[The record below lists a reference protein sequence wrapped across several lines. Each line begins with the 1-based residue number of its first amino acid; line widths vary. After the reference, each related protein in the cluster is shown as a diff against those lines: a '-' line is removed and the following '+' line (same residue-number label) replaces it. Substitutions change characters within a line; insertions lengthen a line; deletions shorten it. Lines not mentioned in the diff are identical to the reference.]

1 MRTSTV
7 DRKTNETQVKVNLNL
22 DGTGKTDI
30 DTNVKFL
37 DHMIRELAVHSLIDL
52 EVKAKG
58 DLKHHIVEDVAIT
71 LGEALKQALGERKSI
86 RRFGQAIVPMDD
98 ALALVSIDLVQRS
111 YSDIELDLWC
121 GQIEDIA
128 SEDIQH
134 FIETLT
140 SSLKFT
146 LHIHVIKG
154 TNNHHKVEAVFKGLA
169 LSLREAWKIDQ
180 RQKSIPSSKGKM

>member
-1 MRTSTV
+1 MRTSIV
-7 DRKTNETQVKVNLNL
+7 ERKTNETQVKVNLNL
-22 DGTGKTDI
+22 EGNGKTDI
-30 DTNVKFL
+30 DTSIKFL

-71 LGEALKQALGERKSI
+71 LGETLKQALGERKSI

-111 YSDIELDLWC
+111 YSDVELDLWC
-121 GQIEDIA
+121 GQIEDVT

-134 FIETLT
+134 FFETLT
-140 SSLKFT
+140 GSLRFT
-146 LHIHVIKG
+146 LHVHVVKG
-154 TNNHHKVEAVFKGLA
+154 TNNHHKVEAAFKGLA
-169 LSLREAWKIDQ
+169 LSLREAWEIDQ
-180 RQKSIPSSKGKM
+180 RQKDVPSSKGKM